1 MKGWMDHLI
10 NSYNREFTER
20 FQQVKVLYNFVVFCL
35 DIYHFKKQNKQKLN
49 VFEYGTDKCLQKE
62 KKKEKIR

>member
-1 MKGWMDHLI
+1 MDHLI

-35 DIYHFKKQNKQKLN
+35 DIYLFKKQNKQKLN